1 MKRIALIVHNL
12 TVEYSLTVAQGVS
25 SFFTPDKGVKLI
37 LAQTNQ
43 PNYPHGIYEY
53 QYWTSAE
60 LLKAEDIDLVMIVT
74 SAYQTFIQDEELKDF
89 LKPFSKKPIVSIA
102 ADLPFEN
109 VHYTV
114 SDCSQAFN
122 QVVEH
127 LVKEHGCKNIGFL
140 SAAETNSAEGIA
152 RLAG

>member
-1 MKRIALIVHNL
+1 MKRIALLVHNL
-12 TVEYSLTVAQGVS
+12 TVEYSLTVAQGVA

-74 SAYQTFIQDEELKDF
+74 SAYQTFIQEEELKNF
-89 LKPFSKKPIVSIA
+89 
-102 ADLPFEN
+102 
-109 VHYTV
+109 
-114 SDCSQAFN
+114 
-122 QVVEH
+122 
-127 LVKEHGCKNIGFL
+127 
-140 SAAETNSAEGIA
+140 
-152 RLAG
+152 